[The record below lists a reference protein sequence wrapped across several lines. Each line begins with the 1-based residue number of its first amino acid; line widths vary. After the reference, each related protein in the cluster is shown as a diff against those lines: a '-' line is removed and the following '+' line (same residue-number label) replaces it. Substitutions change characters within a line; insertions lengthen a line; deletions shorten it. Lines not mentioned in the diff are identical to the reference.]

1 MIKKNNNNNIFIV
14 FILSHLIIWTLAPT
28 ITNIN
33 LPLDTIEALAWGSNL
48 DWGFEKHP
56 PMSAFFVEVFYNI
69 FGSQDWSYYLLS
81 QICVITAFIFIWKF
95 SSEYFQNQK
104 LSLISIFLLEGI
116 YFYNFTSPE
125 FNVNVCQLPFWAGTI
140 YFAWKSFKT
149 DKIIYWI
156 LFGIFAAF
164 GFLSKYLFLY
174 LIISIKLFFIYKIY
188 KTKKFNLKYLIPSF
202 IFIILVMPHVYW
214 LFENDFIT
222 IVYALK
228 RTGVENYQISG
239 HIINPL
245 LFMLKQV
252 GILIPMLIMF
262 FVILKKNKLNFKK
275 FDNKTLYLIIIN
287 IMPIFL
293 VLLTSILTGGAIR
306 TMWMTPFY
314 LFFGILLVYIFRNNI
329 NIRNMKKF
337 SYLFIFFFIFS
348 PLLYSYIS
356 INNQSKRT
364 DYPGKEISDLVQ
376 RKWDRNFSN
385 QILFVVGDEWY
396 AGNLSYHLI
405 SRPKWFNTFENQVSK
420 INIKGGIV
428 YTGNPKILKEIC
440 PGVYGT
446 IKPVGYCMIGKK

>member
-1 MIKKNNNNNIFIV
+1 
-14 FILSHLIIWTLAPT
+14 
-28 ITNIN
+28 
-33 LPLDTIEALAWGSNL
+33 
-48 DWGFEKHP
+48 
-56 PMSAFFVEVFYNI
+56 
-69 FGSQDWSYYLLS
+69 
-81 QICVITAFIFIWKF
+81 
-95 SSEYFQNQK
+95 
-104 LSLISIFLLEGI
+104 
-116 YFYNFTSPE
+116 
-125 FNVNVCQLPFWAGTI
+125 
-140 YFAWKSFKT
+140 
-149 DKIIYWI
+149 
-156 LFGIFAAF
+156 
-164 GFLSKYLFLY
+164 
-174 LIISIKLFFIYKIY
+174 
-188 KTKKFNLKYLIPSF
+188 
-202 IFIILVMPHVYW
+202 MPHVYW

-262 FVILKKNKLNFKK
+262 FVILKKNKLNLKK

-329 NIRNMKKF
+329 DIRNMKKF
-337 SYLFIFFFIFS
+337 SYLFLFFFMFS

-356 INNQSKRT
+356 INNQTKRT

-405 SRPKWFNTFENQVSK
+405 SRPKWFNTLENQVSK

>member
-1 MIKKNNNNNIFIV
+1 
-14 FILSHLIIWTLAPT
+14 
-28 ITNIN
+28 
-33 LPLDTIEALAWGSNL
+33 
-48 DWGFEKHP
+48 
-56 PMSAFFVEVFYNI
+56 MSAFFVEVFYNI